1 MSESHKPFSSYARV
15 LLAGALLFAFA
26 CSTDSPTEPRQNPQP
41 PDGQPPSG
49 SFVITL
55 SASAPQVGLGGN
67 EAVTIMVSVRQASN
81 NQPPPDGTTVSLST
95 TLGSFNAP
103 GSGQQTG
110 FVELVGGVAQVL
122 LFPGDIEGTA
132 VVTARLQD
140 SVARANVTFVG
151 SATFFLQSLSPTI
164 GGPSGGDVVRITG
177 GGFFEPV
184 RVLFGG
190 VPAQV
195 LSVGPEAIRVRTP
208 AIDLPVGSSQR
219 VAVSVTVGLNTED
232 EQTDTLASAFTYTRG
247 GTPTEPVI
255 FSVTPNT
262 GPNEGGTRVVIE
274 GEGFESPVQVLFGS
288 GGTPGSFSG
297 VEAVVESVTG
307 NRIVAI
313 APTATGFGQINLNA
327 LVDILVRNRNSG
339 DATIFSSAFR
349 YGVDIQ
355 ITSISPNQGPFTGG
369 QLVTLFGQG
378 FDEPVAVELAGV
390 GHTGQSIISVTGTQ
404 IIVRTLG
411 IDPTGC
417 SDVSGPSVVTN
428 IETGATTD
436 PGPTYI
442 YRVSPSTPRVTSIT
456 PNSGTGGGTATLNG
470 SNFTADTEVV
480 FAIEGG
486 SDLAA
491 TIQSVT
497 PNALTV
503 VVPRPQLT
511 DFQTEACDENGDG
524 TVGERYVATVADL
537 LVTSTLTTCSS
548 TFDGAF
554 TFLPTDTSCRNDIGP
569 VDPVEPPVAAF
580 SAQNLDASTFTV
592 QFIDESTGD
601 VASYLWTFG
610 DGSPASSEANPV
622 HTFPAAGNYSVSLRV
637 SNAGGEDTAV
647 QVITVPIP

>member
-1 MSESHKPFSSYARV
+1 MSESHKLFSSYARV

-41 PDGQPPSG
+41 PGGQPPSD

-55 SASAPQVGLGGN
+55 TASAPQVELGGN
-67 EAVTIMVSVRQASN
+67 EAVTITVSVRQASN

-110 FVELVGGVAQVL
+110 FVELVGGVAQLL

-132 VVTARLQD
+132 VVTAQLQD
-140 SVARANVTFVG
+140 SVARVNVTFVG
-151 SATFFLQSLSPTI
+151 AATFFLQSLSPTI
-164 GGPSGGDVVRITG
+164 GTPAGGDVVRITG

-195 LSVGPEAIRVRTP
+195 LSVGPDAIRVRTP

-219 VAVSVTVGLNTED
+219 VGVTVTVGLNTED

-255 FSVTPNT
+255 FSVTPNA

-288 GGTPGSFSG
+288 GASPATFSG

-339 DATIFSSAFR
+339 DTAIFSSAFR
-349 YGVDIQ
+349 YGVEIL
-355 ITSISPNQGPFTGG
+355 ITSIAPGEGPFTGG

-390 GHTGQSIISVTGTQ
+390 GQSVISVTGTE
-404 IIVRTLG
+404 IIVRTVAV
-411 IDPTGC
+411 DPASC
-417 SDVSGPSVVTN
+417 SDSAVSGDTRVTN
-428 IETGATTD
+428 IETGATAT
-436 PGPTYI
+436 GPNYI
-442 YRVSPSTPRVTSIT
+442 YRVVPFRPRVTSIT
-456 PNSGTGGGTATLNG
+456 PNSGSGGGIATIGG
-470 SNFTADTEVV
+470 SNFTADTEVQ
-480 FAIEGG
+480 FAIESG
-486 SDLAA
+486 SELAA
-491 TIQSVT
+491 TIQNVT
-497 PNALTV
+497 PSTLTV
-503 VVPRPQLT
+503 VVPTPQLS
-511 DFQTEACDENGDG
+511 DFEVEACDDNDDG
-524 TVGERYVATVADL
+524 TSGERYIATVADIV
-537 LVTSTLTTCSS
+537 VTDVLNTCSS
-548 TFDGAF
+548 TFAGGF
-554 TFLPTDTSCRNDIGP
+554 TFLPTDTSCRNDVGPVEP
-569 VDPVEPPVAAF
+569 VDPPTAAF

-601 VASYLWTFG
+601 IASYLWTFG
-610 DGSPASSEANPV
+610 DGSPASATANPV
-622 HTFPAAGNYSVSLRV
+622 HTFPAAGNYSVSLTV
-637 SNAGGEDTAV
+637 GNAGGTDTAV